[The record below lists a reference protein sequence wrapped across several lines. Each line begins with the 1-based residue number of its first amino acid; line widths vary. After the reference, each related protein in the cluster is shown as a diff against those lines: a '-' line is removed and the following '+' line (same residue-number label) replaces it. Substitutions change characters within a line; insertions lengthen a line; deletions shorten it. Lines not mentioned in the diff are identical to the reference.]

1 MTPAPSELLTVDQ
14 FAQRFHVSRTTVFS
28 WLKNGELRE
37 GVHYFHLGRTL
48 RFYWPF
54 FLTAQPSPQTAG
66 DVERKPLPAS
76 PPSREKSLRS
86 NKPAINLD
94 Y

>member
-1 MTPAPSELLTVDQ
+1 MTAAPFEILTVVQ
-14 FAQRFHVSRTTVFS
+14 FAKRLQVSRTTVFG
-28 WLKNGELRE
+28 LIKNGELRE

-54 FLTAQPSPQTAG
+54 FLTAQPSLQTAG
-66 DVERKPLPAS
+66 DFERKPLPAS
-76 PPSREKSLRS
+76 PPSSEKRLRS
-86 NKPAINLD
+86 IKPAINLD